1 MATCPLWPIV
11 LHRLLLLE
19 LLPALTVLEAAK
31 LAKLV
36 KVAYASR
43 RHHGSPGRGRFAS
56 AIVLVAAVA
65 VAGIVLRR

>member
-1 MATCPLWPIV
+1 VWPLL

-36 KVAYASR
+36 KVAYALR
-43 RHHGSPGRGRFAS
+43 RQRGSSIGGRFAA
-56 AIVLVAAVA
+56 AIVLIAAVA
-65 VAGIVLRR
+65 VAVFVLRH